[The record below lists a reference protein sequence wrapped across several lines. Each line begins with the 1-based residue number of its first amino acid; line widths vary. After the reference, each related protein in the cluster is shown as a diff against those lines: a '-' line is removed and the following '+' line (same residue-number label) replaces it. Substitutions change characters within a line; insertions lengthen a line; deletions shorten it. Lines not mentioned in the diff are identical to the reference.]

1 MKALMRA
8 NLPGISAY
16 PRSSLFMSQLK
27 QFKHQLMKT
36 VPGQVKRLDRASRR
50 AQKVYRKVSQVPLL
64 PAPGR
69 YNLTL
74 SHSRKFIWFR
84 VAKVG
89 TRTILSHLKNSNI
102 PLEVENVSLVY
113 YPPKLYEDYFKFAFV
128 RNPWD
133 RLVSC
138 WLDKVI
144 KHNMYEFEGDD
155 REKMRQFEN
164 FVDYVAGL
172 DIENCDRHLQ
182 LQSRLIDLNHVNY
195 IGRLETFEADLNR
208 VCEMIG
214 AEGDAMARN
223 ASAKRQPYQDYYTEA
238 IQAKVRQIYQTDI
251 QLFGYQF
258 E

>member
-1 MKALMRA
+1 MA
-8 NLPGISAY
+8 
-16 PRSSLFMSQLK
+16 QHK
-27 QFKHQLMKT
+27 QIKHRLMKT
-36 VPGQVKRLDRASRR
+36 VPGQVKCLDKTSRR
-50 AQKVYRKVSQVPLL
+50 AQKVYEKVNHIPFL
-64 PAPGR
+64 PAPRR

-74 SHSRKFIWFR
+74 SHSRRFIWFR

-89 TRTILSHLKNSNI
+89 TRTILNHLKQSNI
-102 PLEVENVSLVY
+102 SLEVQDVSQVY
-113 YPPKLYEDYFKFAFV
+113 YPPKLYADYFKFAFV

-138 WLDKVI
+138 WLDKVV
-144 KHNMYEFEGDD
+144 KHNMYRFKEGD

-195 IGRLETFEADLNR
+195 IGRLETFEADLNQ
-208 VCEMIG
+208 VCKMIG
-214 AEGDAMARN
+214 VKGDAISRKN
-223 ASAKRQPYQDYYTEA
+223 TSAKRQPYQDYYSPA
-238 IQAKVRQIYQTDI
+238 IQAKVAQIYQTDI

>member
-1 MKALMRA
+1 
-8 NLPGISAY
+8 
-16 PRSSLFMSQLK
+16 MSQLEQ
-27 QFKHQLMKT
+27 QFKNRLMKT
-36 VPGQVKRLDRASRR
+36 VPGQARQLDQASRR
-50 AQKVYRKVSQVPLL
+50 AQKVYGKVSQIPLL

-84 VAKVG
+84 VAKAG
-89 TRTILSHLKNSNI
+89 TRTILNHLKNSNI
-102 PLEVENVSLVY
+102 PLEVENVSLIY
-113 YPPKLYEDYFKFAFV
+113 YPPNLYRDYFKFAFV

-138 WLDKVI
+138 WLDKAI
-144 KHNMYEFEGDD
+144 KHNMYEFEGQK

-182 LQSRLIDLNHVNY
+182 LQSRLIDLNHIDY
-195 IGRLETFEADLNR
+195 IGHLETFEADLSR
-208 VCEMIG
+208 VCDIIG
-214 AEGDAMARN
+214 IEGNAIARKN
-223 ASAKRQPYQDYYTEA
+223 ASTERRPYQDYYTEA

>member
-1 MKALMRA
+1 
-8 NLPGISAY
+8 
-16 PRSSLFMSQLK
+16 
-27 QFKHQLMKT
+27 MKT
-36 VPGQVKRLDRASRR
+36 VPGQVKQLDQASHR
-50 AQKVYRKVSQVPLL
+50 AQKVYGKVSQIPLL
-64 PAPGR
+64 PAPCR

-89 TRTILSHLKNSNI
+89 TRTILNHLKSLDI
-102 PLEVENVSLVY
+102 PLEVENVSSVY

-144 KHNMYEFEGDD
+144 KHNMYRFEEYD

-172 DIENCDRHLQ
+172 DIKNCDRHLQ
-182 LQSRLIDLNHVNY
+182 LQSRLIDLNHINY
-195 IGRLETFEADLNR
+195 IGRLETFETDFNHI
-208 VCEMIG
+208 CGIIG
-214 AEGDAMARN
+214 AEGAAIFRKN
-223 ASAKRQPYQDYYTEA
+223 ASAERQPYQDYYTEA
-238 IQAKVRQIYQTDI
+238 IQVKVRQIYQTDI

>member
-1 MKALMRA
+1 
-8 NLPGISAY
+8 
-16 PRSSLFMSQLK
+16 MSPVKKRL
-27 QFKHQLMKT
+27 KHQLMKT
-36 VPGQVKRLDRASRR
+36 VPGQVKRLDQTSRR
-50 AQKVYRKVSQVPLL
+50 AQKVYEKVSQVPLL
-64 PAPGR
+64 PTRRR

-74 SHSRKFIWFR
+74 SHSQKFIWFR

-89 TRTILSHLKNSNI
+89 TRTILNHLKNSNI
-102 PLEVENVSLVY
+102 PLEVEDVSNVY

-144 KHNMYEFEGDD
+144 KHNMYRFEKQE
-155 REKMRQFEN
+155 REKMREFEN

-172 DIENCDRHLQ
+172 DIENCDRHLR
-182 LQSRLIDLNHVNY
+182 LQSRLIDLNRIDY
-195 IGRLETFEADLNR
+195 IGRLETFEADLNH
-208 VCEMIG
+208 VCKIIG
-214 AEGDAMARN
+214 VEESTITRKN
-223 ASAKRQPYQDYYTEA
+223 AAAKRQPYQDYYTDA